1 MKKEENNTYVKKQ
14 ITQALLKLMETHV
27 FEEIKITNIVK
38 EAMVG
43 RASFYRNFT
52 NKEDV
57 IKQYLIQLI
66 KEWEEK
72 LKLEQREES
81 DWIENL
87 FGLYKNYSE
96 VYKLLY
102 RSNLSYLVLEN
113 IKEVC
118 GPKAE
123 QDDLQAYFNSWVA
136 HGLFGWINEW
146 IVRGMKESPKEM
158 AQLIKAAEQRS

>member
-102 RSNLSYLVLEN
+102 RSNLSYL
-113 IKEVC
+113 
-118 GPKAE
+118 
-123 QDDLQAYFNSWVA
+123 QAYFNSWVA

>member
-123 QDDLQAYFNSWVA
+123 QDDLQAYFNSWLA
-136 HGLFGWINEW
+136 PGLFGWINEW